1 MENKG
6 LRFLLSLVIALGI
19 WLFVVSVVSPES
31 EVEIRAIPVILD
43 GESALADRNL
53 IVVSDKNFTVDLKLF
68 GSRVD
73 LNKLSASNITIVAD
87 LSQITEPGEHNVRYD
102 ILYPSSVQSGNVDA
116 KERNPQYLKLTV
128 AERGWKEVPVKIKY
142 TGSVPNNYVVDRQN
156 PKFDNAFITVSGPSE
171 ALEKVDH
178 ASISVDLEGKTET
191 IVANFRPVLCAADG
205 TPLTELGKLTM
216 DVTEV
221 RATIK
226 IFKIK
231 QVPLVVEVIPGG
243 GLTSADVKLTQTLDT
258 IVVSGS
264 DAELEKL
271 DKIVVGRINLSELM
285 ESTEVEFDI
294 TMDPGVNNIT
304 GVTKVKVNVE
314 LLVQLEIRSF
324 KVNQIR
330 PENVPGNRGVKL
342 LTKEITVQIRGTK
355 EALDQLKPEDIVA
368 VVDCSDV
375 ADSVNMTI
383 PLNASIR
390 LPEDSSAGAVG
401 MYPVLVEVS
410 PMGTGG

>member
-1 MENKG
+1 MDNKG

-31 EVEIRAIPVILD
+31 EVEIRDIPVILD
-43 GESALADRNL
+43 GENALADRNL

-156 PKFDNAFITVSGPSE
+156 PKFDNAFITVSGPIE

-231 QVPLVVEVIPGG
+231 QVPLVVEVKDGG

-271 DKIVVGRINLSELM
+271 DKIVVGRIDLSELM
-285 ESTEVEFDI
+285 ESTEVEFNI

>member
-1 MENKG
+1 
-6 LRFLLSLVIALGI
+6 
-19 WLFVVSVVSPES
+19 
-31 EVEIRAIPVILD
+31 
-43 GESALADRNL
+43 
-53 IVVSDKNFTVDLKLF
+53 
-68 GSRVD
+68 
-73 LNKLSASNITIVAD
+73 
-87 LSQITEPGEHNVRYD
+87 
-102 ILYPSSVQSGNVDA
+102 
-116 KERNPQYLKLTV
+116 
-128 AERGWKEVPVKIKY
+128 
-142 TGSVPNNYVVDRQN
+142 
-156 PKFDNAFITVSGPSE
+156 
-171 ALEKVDH
+171 
-178 ASISVDLEGKTET
+178 
-191 IVANFRPVLCAADG
+191 
-205 TPLTELGKLTM
+205 
-216 DVTEV
+216 
-221 RATIK
+221 
-226 IFKIK
+226 
-231 QVPLVVEVIPGG
+231 
-243 GLTSADVKLTQTLDT
+243 VKLTQTLDT

-271 DKIVVGRINLSELM
+271 DKIVVGRIDLSELM
-285 ESTEVEFDI
+285 ESTEVEFNI

-330 PENVPGNRGVKL
+330 LENVPGNRGVKL
-342 LTKEITVQIRGTK
+342 LNKEITVQIRGTK

>member
-1 MENKG
+1 MDNKG

-31 EVEIRAIPVILD
+31 EVEIRDIPVILD
-43 GESALADRNL
+43 GEGALADRNL

-142 TGSVPNNYVVDRQN
+142 TGSVPDNYVVDRQN
-156 PKFDNAFITVSGPSE
+156 PKSDNAFITVSGPIE

-231 QVPLVVEVIPGG
+231 QVPLVVEVKDGG

-285 ESTEVEFDI
+285 ESTEVEFNI

>member
-1 MENKG
+1 M
-6 LRFLLSLVIALGI
+6 
-19 WLFVVSVVSPES
+19 
-31 EVEIRAIPVILD
+31 EIRDIPVILN

-156 PKFDNAFITVSGPSE
+156 PKFDNAFITVSGPIE

-231 QVPLVVEVIPGG
+231 QVPLVVEVKDGG

-271 DKIVVGRINLSELM
+271 DKIVVGRIDLSELM

>member
-31 EVEIRAIPVILD
+31 EVEIRDIPVILD
-43 GESALADRNL
+43 GEGALADRNL

-142 TGSVPNNYVVDRQN
+142 TGSVPDNYVVDRQN
-156 PKFDNAFITVSGPSE
+156 PKFDNAFITVSGPIE

-231 QVPLVVEVIPGG
+231 QVPLVVEVKDGG

-271 DKIVVGRINLSELM
+271 DKIVVGRIDLSELV
-285 ESTEVEFDI
+285 ESTEVVFDI

-314 LLVQLEIRSF
+314 LLVQLETRSF

-330 PENVPGNRGVKL
+330 LENVPSNRGVKL

-368 VVDCSDV
+368 VVEWNNDENG
-375 ADSVNMTI
+375 VNVTI
-383 PLNASIR
+383 WLYASIR
-390 LPEDSSAGAVG
+390 LPEGSSAGAVG
-401 MYPVLVEVS
+401 EYRVYMEVS
-410 PMGTGG
+410 EMGTGG

>member
-1 MENKG
+1 MDNKG

-31 EVEIRAIPVILD
+31 EVEIRDIPVILD
-43 GESALADRNL
+43 GEGALADRNL

-142 TGSVPNNYVVDRQN
+142 TGSVPDNYVVDRQN
-156 PKFDNAFITVSGPSE
+156 PKFDNAFITVSGPIE

-231 QVPLVVEVIPGG
+231 QVPLVVEVKDGG

-271 DKIVVGRINLSELM
+271 DKIVVGRIDLSELV
-285 ESTEVEFDI
+285 ESTEVVFDI

-314 LLVQLEIRSF
+314 LLVQLETRSF

-330 PENVPGNRGVKL
+330 LENVPSNRGVKL
-342 LTKEITVQIRGTK
+342 LNKEITVQIRGTK

-383 PLNASIR
+383 PLNVSIR
-390 LPEDSSAGAVG
+390 LPEDSSAGVVG
-401 MYPVLVEVS
+401 GYQVLVEVS

>member
-156 PKFDNAFITVSGPSE
+156 PKFDNAFITVSGPIE

>member
-1 MENKG
+1 MDNKG

-31 EVEIRAIPVILD
+31 EVEIRDIPVILD
-43 GESALADRNL
+43 GEGALADRNL

-116 KERNPQYLKLTV
+116 KERNPQYLKLMV

-156 PKFDNAFITVSGPSE
+156 PKFDNAFITVSGPIE

-231 QVPLVVEVIPGG
+231 QVPLVVEVKDGG

-271 DKIVVGRINLSELM
+271 DKIVVGRIDLSELM

-314 LLVQLEIRSF
+314 LLVQLETRSF

>member
-31 EVEIRAIPVILD
+31 EVEIRDIPVMLD
-43 GESALADRNL
+43 GEGALADRNL

-116 KERNPQYLKLTV
+116 KERNPQYLKLMV

-156 PKFDNAFITVSGPSE
+156 PKFDNAFITVSGPIE

-231 QVPLVVEVIPGG
+231 QVPLVVEVKDGG

-271 DKIVVGRINLSELM
+271 DKIVVGRIDLSELM

>member
-1 MENKG
+1 MDNKG

-31 EVEIRAIPVILD
+31 EVEIRDIPVILD
-43 GESALADRNL
+43 GEGALADRNL

-116 KERNPQYLKLTV
+116 KERNPQYLKLMV

-142 TGSVPNNYVVDRQN
+142 TGSVPDNYVVDRQN
-156 PKFDNAFITVSGPSE
+156 PKFDNAFITVSGPIE

-271 DKIVVGRINLSELM
+271 DKIVVGRIDLSELM

-330 PENVPGNRGVKL
+330 PENAPGNRGVKL

-383 PLNASIR
+383 PLNVSIR
-390 LPEDSSAGAVG
+390 LPKDSSAGVVG
-401 MYPVLVEVS
+401 GYQVLVEVS

>member
-156 PKFDNAFITVSGPSE
+156 PKFDNAFITVSGPIE

-191 IVANFRPVLCAADG
+191 IVANFRPVLCTADG

-231 QVPLVVEVIPGG
+231 QVPLVVEVKDGG

-271 DKIVVGRINLSELM
+271 DKIVVGRIDLSELV
-285 ESTEVEFDI
+285 ESTEVVFDI

-314 LLVQLEIRSF
+314 LLVQLETRSF

-330 PENVPGNRGVKL
+330 LENVPGNRGVKL
-342 LTKEITVQIRGTK
+342 LNKEITVQIRGTK

-383 PLNASIR
+383 PLNVSIR